1 MEIKAVDHSVN
12 IVGVE
17 KNGRKY
23 AMCVAWATQ
32 VAEDKLIC
40 AIGPQS
46 ATGRAIAAG
55 DIIGF
60 SNLTKAQ
67 IPVAF
72 QLGDVNRHSDSDN
85 KLTGI
90 DYKMDETAI
99 IINGAR
105 AEIKC
110 KVINIIHLSGIEA
123 ENIIYLQMLDGKQ
136 NEGDALHI
144 SDLKF

>member
-55 DIIGF
+55 DLLALIKVSQRFRSCKFRSRIAFLLLGKHKFQVYLVVGIVVRQYPEIGALRMEILEVLADLY
-60 SNLTKAQ
+60 NLVNGSFKLFLPRK
-67 IPVAF
+67 ILLVKLPFPVA
-72 QLGDVNRHSDSDN
+72 L
-85 KLTGI
+85 
-90 DYKMDETAI
+90 
-99 IINGAR
+99 
-105 AEIKC
+105 
-110 KVINIIHLSGIEA
+110 
-123 ENIIYLQMLDGKQ
+123 
-136 NEGDALHI
+136 AL
-144 SDLKF
+144 

>member
-72 QLGDVNRHSDSDN
+72 QLGDAFTNILFPTSGEV
-85 KLTGI
+85 LAAL
-90 DYKMDETAI
+90 AI
-99 IINGAR
+99 
-105 AEIKC
+105 C
-110 KVINIIHLSGIEA
+110 KVPFNKWVKFLFPLFIIWWV
-123 ENIIYLQMLDGKQ
+123 
-136 NEGDALHI
+136 I
-144 SDLKF
+144 SFLFIMYAVKIGF